1 MTQWVESTEGGRDR
15 GPRAVARAWFE
26 VATAPSRFFRTGV
39 ASGDQA
45 PGLTFAMLVVLVAET
60 TRFAFVPAAFPSVA
74 DSTLLSG
81 ALWIG
86 VAVLL
91 VAPAGL
97 HLLAAVETLLLA
109 ALAPDR
115 GGVSETVQ
123 VLGYASAP
131 CVFAGIP
138 APAVRAVCG
147 LYAFALLVVGIRVVH
162 GVSTT
167 RALALAFVPGCVA
180 FGYGFRAFD
189 AIVTLLRNWYI
200 I

>member
-60 TRFAFVPAAFPSVA
+60 TRFAFVPEAYPVVA

-109 ALAPDR
+109 AFAPDR

-138 APAVRAVCG
+138 APMVRAVCG

-162 GVSTT
+162 RVSTQ
-167 RALALAFVPGCVA
+167 RAVALAFVPGVVA
-180 FGYGFRAFD
+180 YGYGFRALD

>member
-1 MTQWVESTEGGRDR
+1 MTQWVESAEGGRDR
-15 GPRAVARAWFE
+15 GPRAVLRAWFE
-26 VATAPSRFFRTGV
+26 VATAPSRFYRTGV
-39 ASGDQA
+39 APGDQA
-45 PGLTFAMLVVLVAET
+45 PGLTFAMLVVLVAEA
-60 TRFAFVPAAFPSVA
+60 TRFALVPDAYPVIA
-74 DSTLLSG
+74 DSELLSG
-81 ALWIG
+81 ALWLG

-123 VLGYASAP
+123 VLGYATAP

-138 APAVRAVCG
+138 TPEVRAVCG
-147 LYAFALLVVGIRVVH
+147 VYAFALLVVGVGVVH
-162 GVSTT
+162 RVSTW
-167 RALALAFVPGCVA
+167 RAFVLSLVPGVVA
-180 FGYGFRAFD
+180 YGYGFRALA
-189 AIVTLLRNWYI
+189 AIETLLRNWFI

>member
-15 GPRAVARAWFE
+15 GPRAVLRAWFE
-26 VATAPSRFFRTGV
+26 VATAPSRFYRTGV
-39 ASGDQA
+39 APGDQA
-45 PGLTFAMLVVLVAET
+45 PGLTFAMLVVLVAEA
-60 TRFAFVPAAFPSVA
+60 TRFVLVDDAYPVIA
-74 DSTLLSG
+74 DSELLSG
-81 ALWIG
+81 ALWLG

-123 VLGYASAP
+123 VLGYATAP

-138 APAVRAVCG
+138 APEVRAICG
-147 LYAFALLVVGIRVVH
+147 LYAFVLLVVGVRVVH
-162 GVSTT
+162 RVSTV
-167 RALALAFVPGCVA
+167 RAVVLALVPGVVA
-180 FGYGFRAFD
+180 YGYGFRALD
-189 AIVTLLRNWYI
+189 AIETLLRNWYI

>member
-39 ASGDQA
+39 AAGDQA
-45 PGLTFAMLVVLVAET
+45 PGLTFAMLVVLVAEL
-60 TRFAFVPAAFPSVA
+60 TRFAFVPDAYPVVA

-109 ALAPDR
+109 AFAPDR

-123 VLGYASAP
+123 VIGYASAP

-167 RALALAFVPGCVA
+167 RAVGLALVPGVVA
-180 FGYGFRAFD
+180 FGYGFRALD

>member
-39 ASGDQA
+39 AAGDQA
-45 PGLTFAMLVVLVAET
+45 PGLTFAMLVVLVAEL
-60 TRFAFVPAAFPSVA
+60 TRFAFVPDAYPVVA
-74 DSTLLSG
+74 DSRLLSG

-109 ALAPDR
+109 VFAPDR

-123 VLGYASAP
+123 VLGYAAAP

-138 APAVRAVCG
+138 APVVRAVCG
-147 LYAFALLVVGIRVVH
+147 VYAFALLVVGIRVVQ
-162 GVSTT
+162 
-167 RALALAFVPGCVA
+167 R
-180 FGYGFRAFD
+180 
-189 AIVTLLRNWYI
+189 
-200 I
+200 

>member
-39 ASGDQA
+39 AAGDQA
-45 PGLTFAMLVVLVAET
+45 PGLTFAMLVVLVAEL
-60 TRFAFVPAAFPSVA
+60 TRFAFVPDAYPVVA

-109 ALAPDR
+109 VFAPDR

-123 VLGYASAP
+123 VLGYAAAP

-138 APAVRAVCG
+138 APVVRAVCG
-147 LYAFALLVVGIRVVH
+147 VYAFALLVVGIRVVH
-162 GVSTT
+162 SVSTT
-167 RALALAFVPGCVA
+167 RAVALALVPGVVA
-180 FGYGFRAFD
+180 FGYGFRALA
-189 AIVTLLRNWYI
+189 AIETLLRNWFI

>member
-189 AIVTLLRNWYI
+189 AIVTLLRTWYI

>member
-15 GPRAVARAWFE
+15 GPRAVVRAWFE
-26 VATAPSRFFRTGV
+26 VTTAPSRFYRTGV
-39 ASGDQA
+39 APGDQA
-45 PGLTFAMLVVLVAET
+45 PGLTFAMLVVFVEEL
-60 TRFAFVPAAFPSVA
+60 TRFALVPDAFPVVA
-74 DSTLLSG
+74 DSPVLSG
-81 ALWIG
+81 VLWLG

-109 ALAPDR
+109 VLAPDR

-123 VLGYASAP
+123 VLGYATAP

-138 APAVRAVCG
+138 SPLVRAACG
-147 LYAFALLVVGIRVVH
+147 LYAFGLLVIGVRVVH
-162 GVSTT
+162 RVSTT
-167 RALALAFVPGCVA
+167 RAFVLALVPGTIA
-180 FGYGFRAFD
+180 FGYGFRGID
-189 AIVTLLRNWYI
+189 AITTLLRNWYI

>member
-39 ASGDQA
+39 AAGDQA
-45 PGLTFAMLVVLVAET
+45 PGLTFAMLVVLVAEL
-60 TRFAFVPAAFPSVA
+60 TRFAFVPDAYPVVA

-109 ALAPDR
+109 AFAPDR

-123 VLGYASAP
+123 VIGYASAP

-162 GVSTT
+162 SVSTN
-167 RALALAFVPGCVA
+167 RAIGLALVPGVVA
-180 FGYGFRAFD
+180 FGYGFRALD
-189 AIVTLLRNWYI
+189 AIDTLLRNWYI

>member
-39 ASGDQA
+39 AAGDQA
-45 PGLTFAMLVVLVAET
+45 PGLTFAMLVVLVAEL
-60 TRFAFVPAAFPSVA
+60 TRFAFVPDAYPVVA

-109 ALAPDR
+109 AFAPDR

-167 RALALAFVPGCVA
+167 RAVGLALVPGVVA
-180 FGYGFRAFD
+180 FGYGFRALD